1 MPRKNQA
8 IEAEKTAIESQNQAI
23 DVAIN
28 KMDANKNT
36 RNKAM
41 ALFKADPLEALAESF
56 VASSQPLSGL
66 PEFFWCKQAVNIL
79 NCIATIGNVLYF
91 IVAVYSSRLS
101 SSIEYLFNNMRIE
114 YLGG

>member
-1 MPRKNQA
+1 MGNPLKIWLLPRKNQA

-41 ALFKADPLEALAESF
+41 ALFKADPLVALAESF

-66 PEFFWCKQAVNIL
+66 PEFF
-79 NCIATIGNVLYF
+79 
-91 IVAVYSSRLS
+91 
-101 SSIEYLFNNMRIE
+101 
-114 YLGG
+114 